1 MTEPKRSL
9 PVPVVID
16 FEASG
21 FGADSYPIEVG
32 YIRSDG
38 ARFCTLIRPQL
49 EWTHWDRRAE
59 AVHGLH
65 RDLVIARGLPAA
77 EVCQRLNGDL
87 QGLTVYSDAWSHD
100 LCWLHRL
107 YEAIGMT
114 PSFRLESILT
124 LLTEEEAQHWSTM
137 LHAVHRDVAG
147 TRHRASTDA
156 AVIQRALCLLIGI
169 EPPVLDEGAVAPA
182 D

>member
-1 MTEPKRSL
+1 MTEGKRSL
-9 PVPVVID
+9 SVPVVID

-32 YIRSDG
+32 YIRSG
-38 ARFCTLIRPQL
+38 GERYCTLIRP
-49 EWTHWDRRAE
+49 EISWTHWDRRAE

-65 RDLVIARGLPAA
+65 RDLLVARGLSPV
-77 EVCQRLNGDL
+77 EVCAQLNREL
-87 QGLTVYSDAWSHD
+87 EGLTVYSDAWNHD

-107 YEAIGMT
+107 YDAACT
-114 PSFRLESILT
+114 APSFQLESILK
-124 LLTEEEAQHWSTM
+124 LLTEEESAHWPTM

-156 AVIQRALCLLIGI
+156 AVIQRALCLLMGL
-169 EPPVLDEGAVAPA
+169 EPPPLGEDAVAPIE
-182 D
+182 

>member
-1 MTEPKRSL
+1 MTEARRPVG
-9 PVPVVID
+9 VPVVMD

-32 YIRSDG
+32 YIRARG
-38 ARFCTLIRPQL
+38 ERFCTLIRP
-49 EWTHWDRRAE
+49 EPDWTHWDRRAE

-65 RDLVIARGLPAA
+65 RDLIMARGLPAR
-77 EVCQRLNGDL
+77 EVCRRLNEDL
-87 QGLTVYSDAWSHD
+87 KGLIVYSDAWNHD

-107 YEAIGMT
+107 YDPAGMA

-124 LLTEEEAQHWSTM
+124 LLSEEEAQHWSTM

-156 AVIQRALCLLIGI
+156 AVIQLALCRLIGI
-169 EPPVLDEGAVAPA
+169 EAPRLGEDAIAPA

>member
-1 MTEPKRSL
+1 MTEAKRSL
-9 PVPVVID
+9 SVPVVID

-21 FGADSYPIEVG
+21 FGAESYPIEVG
-32 YIRSDG
+32 YIRSAG
-38 ARFCTLIRPQL
+38 ERYCTLIRPQM

-59 AVHGLH
+59 AVHGLQ
-65 RDLVIARGLPAA
+65 RDLLIARGLPAA
-77 EVCQRLNGDL
+77 AVCQRLNQDL
-87 QGLTVYSDAWSHD
+87 RGLTVYSDAWNHD

-107 YEAIGMT
+107 FEAVGVA

-124 LLTEEEAQHWSTM
+124 LLTEDEAQHWSTM
-137 LHAVHRDVAG
+137 LHAVHRDIAG

-169 EPPVLDEGAVAPA
+169 EPPVLGEDAVAPA